1 MTASSD
7 RSATADA
14 PILEIRDLTVALPS
28 SAERPYAVE
37 NLTFDVHP
45 REILCVVGESGSGK
59 SVTSLAT
66 MGLLAPGLSIAT
78 GSIHFEGT
86 YTLTLGARAHNKLR
100 GDRMSMIFQEP
111 MTALNPSYTVGEQ
124 VEEVFQTHRPGMA
137 ASERRARALALFEEV
152 RLPDPK
158 RLARSFPHQLSGG
171 QRQRIMIAMALAL
184 DPKLLIADE
193 PTTALDVTTQAQIL
207 HLLKQLNQHHDA
219 GIMFITHDFGVVAEI
234 ADRVIV
240 MRHGRIVE
248 QGTAQEVL
256 NNAQHPYTQALINAV
271 PRPADTADEA
281 PDDENVVISVGGLSK
296 TFHTPAGIFKPA
308 RTVHA
313 VKDVSF
319 TVRRGE
325 TLGIVGESGSG
336 KTTLVRCLMRLLKPD
351 AGSMTIGGVDFANLP
366 SQALREHRK
375 DIQIVFQDPYGSLNP
390 RRSIGSQLMQGPR
403 NFGVPRDEA
412 MARVKRLLEIVRMPA
427 NSVDR
432 YPNQFSGGQR
442 QRLCIARALA
452 VEPKVL
458 IADEA
463 VSALDVSIQKQV
475 LKLINDIRDEFGLT
489 VIFITHDLRV
499 AAQVS
504 DNVLV
509 MQNGDVVESGPVHGI
524 FNDPQHA
531 YTKALLSAQP
541 GLDWD
546 IPTFEG
552 AEDRVALAT

>member
-1 MTASSD
+1 MQETPT
-7 RSATADA
+7 SAGA
-14 PILEIRDLTVALPS
+14 PVLSIRNLSVSLPK
-28 SAERPYAVE
+28 SAERPFAVE
-37 NLTFDVHP
+37 DLSLKVMP

-66 MGLLAPGLSIAT
+66 MGLLAPGLEIAS
-78 GSIHFEGT
+78 GSIKFEG
-86 YTLTLGARAHNKLR
+86 REIREMSPREHRQIR
-100 GDRMSMIFQEP
+100 GDRMAMIFQEP

-124 VEEVFQTHRPGMA
+124 IQEVFKCHRPSM
-137 ASERRARALALFEEV
+137 SQTERRERTMALLEEV
-152 RLPDPK
+152 RLPEPA
-158 RLARSFPHQLSGG
+158 RLYSSYPHQLSGG

-207 HLLKQLNQHHDA
+207 KLLKQLNARHDA

-248 QGTAQEVL
+248 HGSADQVL
-256 NNAQHPYTQALINAV
+256 NHPTHPYTKALINAV
-271 PRPADTADEA
+271 PRANTDDEA
-281 PDDENVVISVGGLSK
+281 DNRKDANTVINVQNLSK
-296 TFHTPAGIFKPA
+296 TFHTAAGLFKPS
-308 RTVHA
+308 RTVYA

-319 TVRRGE
+319 KVKRGE

-336 KTTLVRCLMRLLKPD
+336 KTTLVRCLMRLIDPD
-351 AGSMTIGGVDFANLP
+351 SGAIDIGGVDFASLP
-366 SQALREHRK
+366 SHALRAHRK

-390 RRSIGSQLMQGPR
+390 RRTIGSQLIQGPV
-403 NFGVPRDEA
+403 NFGVPKDVALE
-412 MARVKRLLEIVRMPA
+412 RVKRLLEIVRMPA
-427 NSVDR
+427 NSLER

-452 VEPKVL
+452 VEPQVL

-475 LKLINDIRDEFGLT
+475 LKLINDIRDAFGLT
-489 VIFITHDLRV
+489 VVFITHDLRV

-504 DNVLV
+504 DNILV
-509 MQNGDVVESGPVHGI
+509 MQNGEVVESGPVRKI
-524 FNDPQHA
+524 FDAPQHP
-531 YTKALLSAQP
+531 YTQALLAAQP

-546 IPTFEG
+546 IATFDE
-552 AEDRVALAT
+552 AELDVELAT